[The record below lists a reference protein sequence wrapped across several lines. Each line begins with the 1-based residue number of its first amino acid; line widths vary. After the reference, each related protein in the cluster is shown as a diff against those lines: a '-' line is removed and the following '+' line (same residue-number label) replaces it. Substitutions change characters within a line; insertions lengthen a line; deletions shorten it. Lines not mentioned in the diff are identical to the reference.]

1 MSRDFYPRFSNP
13 NNPLL
18 VIKLYSNCEVFL
30 HIYFRFHGDNSHAQK
45 LQGVIDTAKSDSA
58 ESGSTCSVINTAE
71 SGSAVSLTRRSLT
84 PRSFWHRKVLH
95 DTAKSEQYC
104 CHDLCIAFNRDSQSI
119 KTSTLGTM
127 LYILCRAKRS
137 RSKSCLSKLNFGIPL
152 CPWHRKVEESNFR
165 YEYFR

>member
-1 MSRDFYPRFSNP
+1 MSTKKNAFGSFATVSRDFYPRFSNP
-13 NNPLL
+13 YNPLL

-127 LYILCRAKRS
+127 LYYVELKDHAQ
-137 RSKSCLSKLNFGIPL
+137 
-152 CPWHRKVEESNFR
+152 KVAYQN
-165 YEYFR
+165 